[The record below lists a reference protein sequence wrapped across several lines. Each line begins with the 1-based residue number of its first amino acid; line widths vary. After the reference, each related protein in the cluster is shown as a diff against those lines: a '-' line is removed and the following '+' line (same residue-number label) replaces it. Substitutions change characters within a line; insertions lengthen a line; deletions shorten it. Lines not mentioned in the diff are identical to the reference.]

1 MPNLY
6 ISNLSNLISE
16 KPSYQDIGFCIVTS
30 GITNCLYLSPALKG
44 FNYPIRHYEGL
55 QKIPESLAGDPERY
69 N

>member
-6 ISNLSNLISE
+6 ISNLSNLIAD
-16 KPSYQDIGFCIVTS
+16 KPLYQAIGFYI
-30 GITNCLYLSPALKG
+30 LYYRYYDHIFLSPALKR
-44 FNYPIRHYEGL
+44 FNYPVRHYDGP